1 MAFLILY
8 FMIQRILISF
18 FLTLC
23 TSNMCSQE
31 LTGFKWKKRLVVI
44 SDTAYEDANSCPQ
57 VALFKES
64 FKKTEDR
71 DILILFYNGKTL
83 KDSEGFYK
91 RLILPQG
98 FFRTN
103 SELVLIGKDG
113 YVKYRS
119 SLPVEPAEIYKII
132 DQMPMRQSEIRNNP
146 N

>member
-8 FMIQRILISF
+8 FMIQRILISL

-23 TSNMCSQE
+23 TSNMSSQE

-64 FKKTEDR
+64 FKKAGDR

-83 KDSEGFYK
+83 KDSEVFIK
-91 RLILPQG
+91 DLFSLRG
-98 FFRTN
+98 FFELIQN
-103 SELVLIGKDG
+103 SF
-113 YVKYRS
+113 S
-119 SLPVEPAEIYKII
+119 
-132 DQMPMRQSEIRNNP
+132 
-146 N
+146 